1 MNFTSVIS
9 FFNKPI
15 FSSKKTLCSVY
26 AIACILISCKV
37 AFLEKCDNYDCFSAS
52 HFHLIHYLDLYK
64 NYPLE
69 YHTEYN
75 YSPLFAMLMGIF
87 AYFPNWLGIIFW
99 NIANTIPFVLA
110 INLLPIAENKKIF
123 VYWFC
128 LIEYITA
135 AENVQTNAAVAAFIM
150 LVFIYQLKQNTTKSS
165 LWYVFGV
172 FFKIYVLTAGVF
184 WLIFNKRLSFAAK
197 AIGWAILFFCLP
209 ICVVSFKQ
217 LLFLYES
224 WINRLQAQSNREAL
238 GVLGVM
244 HVMHINIDKIWI
256 MLTGTLITLLALLKK
271 QLYSNLQLQLLYLGA
286 ILMFTV
292 LFNPG
297 VESPTYIICVTGV
310 AVWYTNKPRNTWEKW
325 VAILVFIFTCL
336 SPTELFP
343 RFIKQQFFL
352 PYHIKAIPCI
362 IAWVVCMYEIFTFS
376 NTEKTSTLPA

>member
-1 MNFTSVIS
+1 MNFTSAIS
-9 FFNKPI
+9 FFNKPV
-15 FSSKKTLCSVY
+15 FSSKKTLYIVY

-37 AFLEKCDNYDCFSAS
+37 AFIEKCDNYDCFAAS
-52 HFHLIHYLDLYK
+52 HFHLIQYLDLYK

-75 YSPLFAMLMGIF
+75 YSPLFALLMGAF
-87 AYFPNWLGIIFW
+87 AYLPTWLGIIFW

-123 VYWFC
+123 IYWFC

-150 LVFIYQLKQNTTKSS
+150 LVFIYQLQKNTTKSS

-172 FFKIYVLTAGVF
+172 FFKVYVLTAGVF
-184 WLIFNKRLSFAAK
+184 WLIFNKRLSFVVK
-197 AIGWAILFFCLP
+197 AIGWALLFFCLP

-224 WINRLQAQSNREAL
+224 WIHRLQAQTNREAL
-238 GVLGVM
+238 GVLGLM
-244 HVMHINIDKIWI
+244 HVLHIYINKIWI
-256 MLTGTLITLLALLKK
+256 VLIGALITLAVFLKK
-271 QLYSNLQLQLLYLGA
+271 QLYSNLQLQLLYLAA

-297 VESPTYIICVTGV
+297 VESPTYIICVAGV
-310 AVWYTNKPRNTWEKW
+310 ALWYINKPRTTWEKW
-325 VAILVFIFTCL
+325 LAILVFIFTCL

-343 RFIKQQFFL
+343 RFIKQHFFV
-352 PYHIKAIPCI
+352 PYHIKAVPCVI
-362 IAWVVCMYEIFTFS
+362 TWLVCMYEIFTFS
-376 NTEKTSTLPA
+376 NTEKNNTLPA